1 MIDINTI
8 KKEKKNEKVLVLGAT
23 GNLGAYS
30 ALALKDAGFDV
41 VACGKRASDNG
52 FFKSRGIAYYS
63 VDLTDSRE
71 LDKLKGLGIKIIAD
85 FAGEL
90 PSRCAFNPQMLIR
103 SITEAT
109 MNVLEFM
116 RTEDC
121 KKIIFPTTPYDLFAY
136 HETGEPIDPDAPRGY
151 PPTGDHSVYA
161 IAKNAAVD
169 LIENYHNEYGI
180 SRFILRFFTIYQYH
194 PNAYHY
200 ADGKMR
206 MMPYRSLMRRAA
218 NGEKISIYGNPNRVK
233 EMVYI
238 KDFVKVVVNAAK
250 SEREGGFYNI
260 GSPHRVSLD
269 EMIRGIVDVF
279 SPEDNKSVVD
289 YDPSKPDTLQS
300 ILDWSKTEREL
311 DYHPEYDFKKM
322 MIDIKKEMETE
333 PMAQLWGTGDYYES
347 LYGKA

>member
-1 MIDINTI
+1 M
-8 KKEKKNEKVLVLGAT
+8 KVLVLGAT

-30 ALALKDAGFDV
+30 ALALKDAGFEV
-41 VACGKRASDNG
+41 VAVGKRESDNG
-52 FFKSRGIAYYS
+52 FYEERGIPYYS
-63 VDLTDSRE
+63 VDITE
-71 LDKLKGLGIKIIAD
+71 KENYKKLHDLGIDIVAD

-90 PSRCAFNPQMLIR
+90 PSRCKFNPQMLIR

-109 MNVLEFM
+109 MNVLEYM
-116 RTEDC
+116 RVEGC

-136 HETGEPIDPDAPRGY
+136 HETGVPIDPDAPRSY

-206 MMPYRSLMRRAA
+206 MMPYRSLMDRASR
-218 NGEKISIYGNPNRVK
+218 GESINIYGNPNRVK

-238 KDFVKVVVNAAK
+238 KDFVQVVVNAAK
-250 SEREGGFYNI
+250 SELDGGFYNI

-269 EMIRGIVDVF
+269 EMIHGIVDVF
-279 SPEDNKSVVD
+279 SPEDNKSTIG
-289 YDPSKPDTLQS
+289 YDPEKPDTLQS
-300 ILDWSKTEREL
+300 ILDWTKTAREL
-311 DYHPEYDFKKM
+311 NYNPKFDYITMLKDFKV
-322 MIDIKKEMETE
+322 EMETE
-333 PMAQLWGTGDYYES
+333 PMAQLWGTRDYYEK
-347 LYGKA
+347 LYSDKV

>member
-1 MIDINTI
+1 MGKI
-8 KKEKKNEKVLVLGAT
+8 LVLGAT

-30 ALALKDAGFDV
+30 AVALKEAGFDV
-41 VACGKRASDNG
+41 IAAGRRESDNG
-52 FFKSRGIAYYS
+52 FFAGK
-63 VDLTDSRE
+63 
-71 LDKLKGLGIKIIAD
+71 GIKYCSIDITEKESFACLKDEEIEAVVD

-90 PSRCAFNPQMLIR
+90 PSRCAFNPQKLIR
-103 SITEAT
+103 TITEAT

-116 RTEDC
+116 REKGV
-121 KKIIFPTTPYDLFAY
+121 KKIVFPTTPYDLFHL
-136 HETGEPIDPDAPRGY
+136 HENSMPMDADAQRSY

-206 MMPYRSLMRRAA
+206 MMPYRMLMDRAA
-218 NGEKISIYGNPNRVK
+218 KGEPISIYGNPRRVK

-238 KDFVKVVVNAAK
+238 KDFTQVVVNAVK
-250 SEREGGFYNI
+250 SELDGGFYNI
-260 GSPHRVSLD
+260 GSPHRVSLE
-269 EMIRGIVDVF
+269 EMIRGIVEVF
-279 SPEDNKSVVD
+279 SPQDHPSEIS

-300 ILDWSKTEREL
+300 MLDWSKTQKEL
-311 DYHPEYDFKKM
+311 FYEPQYDYISMLKDFQ
-322 MIDIKKEMETE
+322 KEMETE
-333 PMAQLWGTGDYYES
+333 PFAQLWGKREDFES
-347 LYGKA
+347 LYKNKCEG

>member
-1 MIDINTI
+1 M
-8 KKEKKNEKVLVLGAT
+8 KVLVLGAT

-41 VACGKRASDNG
+41 VAVGKRQSDNG
-52 FFKSRGIAYYS
+52 FFEDRGIDYYS
-63 VDLTDSRE
+63 
-71 LDKLKGLGIKIIAD
+71 LDITNKNDFDKIKNLGIDVVAD

-109 MNVLEFM
+109 MNVLEYM
-116 RTEDC
+116 REEGC

-136 HETGEPIDPDAPRGY
+136 HETGVPIDPDSPRSF
-151 PPTGDHSVYA
+151 PPTGDHSIYA

-169 LIENYHNEYGI
+169 LIEHYHNEYGI

-206 MMPYRSLMRRAA
+206 MMPYRYLMDKAA
-218 NGEKISIYGNPNRVK
+218 RGEKISIFGNPNRVK

-250 SEREGGFYNI
+250 SELDGGFYNI

-269 EMIRGIVDVF
+269 EMIHGIVDVF
-279 SPEDNKSVVD
+279 SSQNHKSEITYAPD
-289 YDPSKPDTLQS
+289 MPDTLQS
-300 ILDWSKTEREL
+300 ILDWSKTANEL
-311 DYHPEYDFKKM
+311 NYKPEYDYITMLKDFKL
-322 MIDIKKEMETE
+322 EMELE
-333 PMAQLWGTGDYYES
+333 PMAKLWGTRDHYEK
-347 LYGKA
+347 LYSSII

>member
-1 MIDINTI
+1 MG
-8 KKEKKNEKVLVLGAT
+8 KVLVLGAT

-30 ALALKDAGFDV
+30 ALALKEAGFDV
-41 VACGKRASDNG
+41 VACGKRESDNG
-52 FFKSRGIAYYS
+52 FFAEKGIPYYS
-63 VDLTDSRE
+63 VDITQKESFEQLR
-71 LDKLKGLGIKIIAD
+71 GLQIDIVAD

-109 MNVLEFM
+109 MNVLEYM
-116 RTEDC
+116 RIEGC
-121 KKIIFPTTPYDLFAY
+121 KKIIFPTTPYDLFAF
-136 HETGEPIDPDAPRGY
+136 HETGKPIDPDAERSY
-151 PPTGDHSVYA
+151 PPKGDHSVYA

-169 LIENYHNEYGI
+169 LIENYHNEYGF

-206 MMPYRSLMRRAA
+206 MMPYRSLMARASR
-218 NGEKISIYGNPNRVK
+218 GEKISIYGDPNRVK

-250 SEREGGFYNI
+250 SNLDGGFYNI

-269 EMIRGIVDVF
+269 EMIRGIVEVF
-279 SPEDNKSVVD
+279 SPQGNKSSID

-300 ILDWSKTEREL
+300 MLDWSKTEREL
-311 DYHPEYDFKKM
+311 DYHPQYDYLHMLIDFKK
-322 MIDIKKEMETE
+322 EMQEE
-333 PMAQLWGTGDYYES
+333 PMKKLWNTGDYYEK
-347 LYGKA
+347 LYSGKA